1 MAPAIKGNGKNPLM
15 QNMRKIILMS
25 ALIALSGCGTPLWP
39 STTPGYVPAALVVD
53 GVTIMVT
60 DKTVGDHIASIRS
73 GKDCST
79 VRKERG
85 QTYCVEDEDAAQ
97 TKFQGYCYNTLGT
110 VTCYTEPDPRRA
122 EHTLVEYP

>member
-1 MAPAIKGNGKNPLM
+1 MAPAIKGSGKNPYM

-25 ALIALSGCGTPLWP
+25 ALIALSGCQTIFWP
-39 STTPGYVPAALVVD
+39 STTPGYVPAGLIVD
-53 GVTIMVT
+53 GATIIAT

-79 VRKERG
+79 VRKDLG

-122 EHTLVEYP
+122 DHTLVEYP